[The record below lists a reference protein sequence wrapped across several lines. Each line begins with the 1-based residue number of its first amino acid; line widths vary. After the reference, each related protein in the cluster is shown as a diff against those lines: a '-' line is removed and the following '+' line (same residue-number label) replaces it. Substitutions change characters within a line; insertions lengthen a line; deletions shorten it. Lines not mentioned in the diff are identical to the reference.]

1 MKKLLVYG
9 LITLMMLCP
18 AALVTGCGGDT
29 SSEDPTTEATEET
42 ITAADPQT
50 PEEQEADDSDG
61 CLEDSDDLLY

>member
-9 LITLMMLCP
+9 LITLMILCP
-18 AALVTGCGGDT
+18 AALVTGCGGSD
-29 SSEDPTTEATEET
+29 SSTEETTVTEET